1 MTAPAKAPRV
11 KRSATRLGEHA
22 RPGAVCAIAAAIAFP
37 LVPWM
42 IAGPVAERFTGDT
55 TFKSVANITALFGI
69 AAWAANLVLASRIRP
84 VERAIGG
91 LEHLYRVHRRLGLL
105 VVGLATAHVL
115 FLTLHTAGDAL
126 GLYLPSAGWATFT
139 GVIAFVLLLGFVVAS
154 LARRLNYQAFTLVQR
169 LLGAAFILGAVHTF
183 AVHSTAASSPLLT
196 GYLAALTGAACA
208 SLGYRLLG
216 GAFGIARS
224 QYRVDEVRHLGEDL
238 VEVVLLPMG
247 RALEFQAGQFVYAT
261 FHQTGIPQEA
271 HPFTIASAPDEPAVR
286 IAVKR
291 LGDFTGAMMTLRSGT
306 RAELEG
312 PFGQFVVRDHA
323 GVQTWVAG
331 GIGITPFL
339 SWARSFDHPV
349 AADLYYCTP
358 GPDDAYF
365 LDELREIADRFPA
378 FRVIPVR
385 KRSLGHLTVSD
396 IHGVN
401 PRVAHGD
408 VFICGPSV
416 LIDNLTV
423 GFTTLGIDRHRIHSE
438 NFDFRNAR

>member
-1 MTAPAKAPRV
+1 MTARTRAPRV
-11 KRSATRLGEHA
+11 ERGAPGLGEHA
-22 RPGAVCAIAAAIAFP
+22 RPGAVCAIAAAIVFP

-42 IAGPVAERFTGDT
+42 MAGPLAERFSGDAT
-55 TFKSVANITALFGI
+55 LKTVANLTALFGI
-69 AAWAANLVLASRIRP
+69 AAWAVNLVLASRIRP
-84 VERAIGG
+84 VEHAIGG
-91 LEHLYRVHRRLGLL
+91 LEHLYRLHRRLGLL

-115 FLTLHTAGDAL
+115 FLTLHAAGDAL
-126 GLYLPSAGWATFT
+126 RLYLPSAGWATFT

-154 LARRLNYQAFTLVQR
+154 LAGRLNYQLFTLVQR

-196 GYLAALTGAACA
+196 VYLAALTGAACTG
-208 SLGYRLLG
+208 LGYRLLG
-216 GAFGIARS
+216 GAFGIGRS
-224 QYRVDEVRHLGEDL
+224 QYRVHEVRRLGEDL
-238 VEVVLLPMG
+238 VEVVLLPVG
-247 RALEFQAGQFVYAT
+247 RGLQFQAGQFVYAT
-261 FHQTGIPQEA
+261 FHQGGIPQES
-271 HPFTIASAPDEPAVR
+271 HPFTIASAPDEPALR

-291 LGDFTGAMMTLRSGT
+291 LGDFTGSMMTLRSGA

-312 PFGQFVVRDHA
+312 PFGQFVLRDLA
-323 GVQTWVAG
+323 GAQTWVAG

-339 SWARSFDHPV
+339 SWARSLDHAI

-365 LDELREIADRFPA
+365 LDELREIADRFPT

-385 KRSLGHLTVSD
+385 KRSLGHLTVND
-396 IHGVN
+396 IQGVN
-401 PRVAHGD
+401 PRVSHGD

-416 LIDNLTV
+416 LIDNLTT
-423 GFTTLGIDRHRIHSE
+423 GFTKRGINRQRIHSE